1 MSEELKPCP
10 FCGSK
15 QSFFNQDFNRI
26 IHILECFIKEDTI
39 LNIKEDNKFKKA
51 WNTRTKEAKLP
62 NPANP
67 PAFPSPYLQDD
78 PIGSPGMTLRDWFA
92 GQALIGRLSR
102 AYFQVDAKG
111 FEEKLAKQC
120 SAIADAMLAE
130 RAKYDQRH

>member
-1 MSEELKPCP
+1 MTEELKPCP
-10 FCGSK
+10 FCGSIMYRGVGGNK
-15 QSFFNQDFNRI
+15 VKHPLRVCVLTDEGKDLWFD
-26 IHILECFIKEDTI
+26 IK
-39 LNIKEDNKFKKA
+39 L
-51 WNTRTKEAKLP
+51 WNTRTKKAKLP

-130 RAKYDQRH
+130 RAKYDQSQ